1 MKTGKNSQHIKRGEE
16 IQNNKAAAK
25 NATPADPARATL
37 FNVAPLPGVDAGEPA
52 PGAAAMEGEGAR
64 EVGGAGGDDVGEAVG
79 EEVGAEVGGLTVAD
93 GEGVGVATVCGGDA
107 TGAGEFVGE
116 AVGDAPGACAIADP
130 ITKAN
135 IRATNILEKA
145 IFLFS
150 SIRKL

>member
-37 FNVAPLPGVDAGEPA
+37 FNVAPLPGVEAGEPA
-52 PGAAAMEGEGAR
+52 PGAAAM

-79 EEVGAEVGGLTVAD
+79 EEVGAEVGGVTVAD
-93 GEGVGVATVCGGDA
+93 GEGVGVATACGGDA

-135 IRATNILEKA
+135 IRATNILEQA